1 MANHCSSG
9 HHSLSSA
16 CQPTCQQGRREGKD
30 GGWQCHLPKAVMGI
44 WAALLSAEISGG
56 AAGGTATK
64 VSMGLQSGCVPDALL
79 VPLVTSSLLSVLEG

>member
-1 MANHCSSG
+1 MRG
-9 HHSLSSA
+9 
-16 CQPTCQQGRREGKD
+16 D
-30 GGWQCHLPKAVMGI
+30 GGR
-44 WAALLSAEISGG
+44 G